1 MGLEKDRSMTA
12 RNQSSGG
19 GMLFNSGATEA
30 KSRRSKSAPSG
41 KAWNFAPIASMR
53 SRRTLPDRKAISWPS
68 AIKMPAIASSGL
80 RWPVAGVEAMRIF
93 MGPVPLVVEKEPSDP
108 DELSDRSALAES
120 KLEDR
125 CYA

>member
-1 MGLEKDRSMTA
+1 
-12 RNQSSGG
+12 
-19 GMLFNSGATEA
+19 
-30 KSRRSKSAPSG
+30 
-41 KAWNFAPIASMR
+41 MR
-53 SRRTLPDRKAISWPS
+53 
-68 AIKMPAIASSGL
+68 AIASSGL

>member
-80 RWPVAGVEAMRIF
+80 RWPVAGGEAMRSF
-93 MGPVPLVVEKEPSDP
+93 LVPVPLVVQKKTSQTD
-108 DELSDRSALAES
+108 DLSDRAAQAQ
-120 KLEDR
+120 KNREDR
-125 CYA
+125 SYA